1 MRTCGAQRALARA
14 IVGVNRQ
21 GGPCAL
27 NADPFPRWLLFLCL
41 AVPVAA
47 IVLIAI
53 EEPQRFFRDAWLPV
67 VAIAAIVF
75 FRWWSRR

>member
-1 MRTCGAQRALARA
+1 M
-14 IVGVNRQ
+14 NSE
-21 GGPCAL
+21 
-27 NADPFPRWLLFLCL
+27 PFPRWLLFLCL

-67 VAIAAIVF
+67 VALAAILF

>member
-1 MRTCGAQRALARA
+1 M
-14 IVGVNRQ
+14 NS
-21 GGPCAL
+21 
-27 NADPFPRWLLFLCL
+27 DPFPRWLLFLCL
-41 AVPVAA
+41 AVPAAA

-67 VAIAAIVF
+67 VAIAAILF

>member
-1 MRTCGAQRALARA
+1 M
-14 IVGVNRQ
+14 N
-21 GGPCAL
+21 
-27 NADPFPRWLLFLCL
+27 DPFPRWLLFVSL

-53 EEPQRFFRDAWLPV
+53 EEPQRFLRDAWLPV

-75 FRWWSRR
+75 FRWWARR